1 MPMIAAIMEV
11 YMLQRCWLISAFG
24 LQLCLSFIFLL
35 PKS

>member
-1 MPMIAAIMEV
+1 MLMIAAIMKV

-24 LQLCLSFIFLL
+24 LQLCLSLIFLF